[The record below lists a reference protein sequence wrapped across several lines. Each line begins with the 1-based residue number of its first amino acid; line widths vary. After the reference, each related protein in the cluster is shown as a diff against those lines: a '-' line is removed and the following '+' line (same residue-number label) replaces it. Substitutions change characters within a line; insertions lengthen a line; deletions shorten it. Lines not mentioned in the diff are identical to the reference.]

1 MRMPDILL
9 PPGPLLLLSDDS
21 ALHARLRT
29 RLLACGM
36 PHQVDSPGEALI
48 TAGCVHPGAS
58 APRAVRSTNA
68 AGTSIGIFDGLLFD
82 GSTLREL
89 PHRMLEMPDD
99 EVLRCANGMFLALAV
114 DVAHRTARILTDPW
128 GTLPIYRG
136 ERNGS
141 MMVSTSISLIR
152 SMLRISDDE
161 VCEDGI
167 AQLLSFG
174 KIIDG
179 STQYRSISRI
189 GRARVVDVEWTGGA
203 FAVRERRY
211 HDVVVAPDEYAG
223 IERDVTGAFATA
235 MQSIATGT
243 DGRLLCTLSGGFDS
257 RVIAAAAAS
266 ARIPVVLATQFSIPG
281 ADAVVAREVA
291 AALALPHEEVVF
303 PTALPTD
310 RMGTYVRMTNGLV
323 SAASYHM
330 MWAYP
335 AYARLCDVMIDGAHT
350 WIEGR
355 WFLRNTAQRIR
366 TKDDFFTQT
375 RTMLA
380 QNATLQY
387 AREPARL
394 AARADE
400 ILRSLLPDPASF
412 ASPVCAADTFNADVL
427 MPAHHVDLALLQSTW
442 CRFASPYYDLR
453 YTALISRI
461 GERRRWRQDPQLW
474 MLRAFAPRVA
484 GLARSYADVRTFATA
499 NPIISRLPVAY
510 DRGLGLLARM
520 TGGRRRTLAR
530 PSCAW
535 RLGYDEGFRIGAVP
549 DLLDAE
555 AVRGAL
561 ERAVGMAAGGVP
573 ESAGGGDP
581 LMPIM
586 HFLTNLTGEA
596 GEG

>member
-9 PPGPLLLLSDDS
+9 PPGPLLLLCDDP
-21 ALHARLRT
+21 ALHDRLRSS
-29 RLLACGM
+29 LSEGGM
-36 PHQVDSPGEALI
+36 PHLVDSPGDGRI
-48 TAGCVHPGAS
+48 SIGCIHPGAS
-58 APRAVRSTNA
+58 AARARRSTND
-68 AGTSIGIFDGLLFD
+68 AGTTMGIFDGFLFE
-82 GSTLREL
+82 GSMLREL
-89 PHRMLEMPDD
+89 PHRMLALPDN
-99 EVLRCANGMFLALAV
+99 EVLRNANGMFLALAI
-114 DVAHRTARILTDPW
+114 DAAHRTARILTDPW
-128 GTLPIYRG
+128 GTLPIYHG

-141 MMVSTSISLIR
+141 MMVSTSIALIR
-152 SMLRISDDE
+152 SVLRISDDD

-179 STQYRSISRI
+179 STQCRSIRRI
-189 GRARVVDVEWTGGA
+189 GRARVVDVEWTTGR
-203 FAVRERRY
+203 FLMKDRSY
-211 HDVVVAPDEYAG
+211 HDIVVAPDEYTG
-223 IERDVTGAFATA
+223 IEEDVTATFATA
-235 MQSIATGT
+235 MQAIAAGT

-266 ARIPVVLATQFSIPG
+266 ERLPVVLATQYSIPG

-291 AALALPHEEVVF
+291 SALALPHEEIVF
-303 PTALPTD
+303 PTSLPTD
-310 RMGTYVRMTNGLV
+310 RMDTYVRMTNGLV

-330 MWAYP
+330 LWAYP
-335 AYARLCDVMIDGAHT
+335 AYARHCDVMIDGAHT

-355 WFLRNTAQRIR
+355 WFLRNTAHRIR
-366 TKDDFFTQT
+366 SKDDFFTQT
-375 RTMLA
+375 RDMLA
-380 QNATLQY
+380 QNATLRF
-387 AREPARL
+387 AHEPARL

-400 ILRSLLPDPASF
+400 ILRALLPDPSGF
-412 ASPVCAADTFNADVL
+412 ASAVCAADTFNADVL

-484 GLARSYADVRTFATA
+484 HMARSYADVRTIATA
-499 NPIISRLPVAY
+499 NPFVSRLPVAL
-510 DRGLGLLARM
+510 DRGLGLLSRM

-535 RLGYDEGFRIGAVP
+535 RLAYPLSFRIDTVPDFLDPGAVR
-549 DLLDAE
+549 E
-555 AVRGAL
+555 ALARGGVA
-561 ERAVGMAAGGVP
+561 AAGDVP
-573 ESAGGGDP
+573 QSAGGGDP

-586 HFLTNLTGEA
+586 HFLTNLPGEA